1 MRKEKIMAEE
11 NGLKFIPERLFLGKM
26 FSLLFSTDR
35 LSTKDYAE
43 KNIILS
49 SEVTASPGKVSCL
62 RTPCLLAFLKYAD
75 DPSVWII
82 IAKKPAQFGWT
93 QIVNFYLENGIVNDP
108 QNIIIAFP
116 SDGLIKKYAKEK
128 LRIAIKNSPK
138 LTKLIGNPDK
148 SSYDFYKFPGGW
160 LSLVSA
166 GSVNGLTS
174 SSAPILIAEEPDRL
188 AKDLKGQGGALS
200 IFQERNKTFP
210 NKKLI
215 YGGTPI
221 EEGFSN
227 VDEAYEL
234 SNKMIFMVICQDC
247 NEFHVLSFD
256 NLKADVYLDKRV
268 SKTFGIYDPE
278 TAYYECPHCSS
289 RWTEEQKNLNL
300 IKSIEFHDLGW
311 IATAESHFI
320 GFAYNELMSTFGAGS
335 TLVVLMTRKLE
346 ADVEA
351 TKGKDE
357 KLKAFTNNSMGLSYA
372 PKDSN
377 MDVKTLVQCRLN
389 YPEMT
394 VPAGGLVLTMGVD
407 VQLNRLAIVINARG
421 RNGLVWKVW
430 WGEMFG
436 SPSDPAD
443 EVWTQLEELYLS
455 KIPHVFST
463 TEKPIMM
470 QISAMSID
478 SGNWTKVVYGWVL
491 KISKLKPYTFATK
504 GDSSA
509 GVTAREIFTMP
520 VDPDTSTRQG
530 ERKRLYETM
539 NIIPYIIGVQKAKK
553 EVLRKVSLTVKDFR
567 DKSLKQPLSGI
578 KDRAYHYLDIR
589 EDYEDQLL
597 SEREKG
603 NPSRFTLIAG
613 RRNEAFDCEVLDLH
627 ASYGIKL
634 HTYQEKHWKQVEDSI
649 LKIRLPTV
657 SSQNVTPGLGL

>member
-1 MRKEKIMAEE
+1 MSEE
-11 NGLKFIPERLFLGKM
+11 NSLKFIPERRFLGSL
-26 FSLLFSTDR
+26 FSLLFPIER
-35 LSTKDYAE
+35 LSTRDYAE
-43 KNIILS
+43 KHITLS
-49 SEVTASPGKVSCL
+49 SEVTANPGKVSCE
-62 RTPCLLAFLKYAD
+62 RTPCFLGFLKYAD
-75 DPSVWII
+75 DPGTRVI
-82 IAKKPAQFGWT
+82 IAKKSAQIGWT
-93 QIVNFYLENGIVNDP
+93 QIVNFFMENKIVNDP
-108 QNIIIAFP
+108 QNIIVAFP
-116 SDGLIKKYAKEK
+116 CESLGKSYSEEK
-128 LRIAIKNSPK
+128 WRPAVRNSPV
-138 LTKLIGNPDK
+138 LSRLIGDPSK
-148 SSYDFYKFPGGW
+148 CRFDFFKFPGGW
-160 LSLVSA
+160 LKLSSA

-174 SSAPILIAEEPDRL
+174 SSAAFLIAEEPDRFSR
-188 AKDLKGQGGALS
+188 DLKGQGGSLD
-200 IFQERNKTFP
+200 IFLERCKTFS
-210 NKKLI
+210 NSLLI
-215 YGGTPI
+215 YGGTPV

-227 VDEAYEL
+227 VDDAYEL
-234 SNKMIFMVICQDC
+234 SNKFVFMCICHDC
-247 NEFHVLSFD
+247 GEFHVFGFD
-256 NLKADVYLDKRV
+256 NLRADVYLDKRV

-278 TAYYECPHCSS
+278 TAYYECPHCKS
-289 RWTEEQKNLNL
+289 RWDDEQKNTNL
-300 IKSIEFHDLGW
+300 LESTKYHDEGW
-311 IATAESHFI
+311 LATAESHFI
-320 GFAYNELMSTFGAGS
+320 GYAFNSLMSTFGAGAS
-335 TLVVLMTRKLE
+335 LSALMAKKLE
-346 ADVEA
+346 AEVEN
-351 TKGKDE
+351 TKGKDS

-407 VQLNRLAIVINARG
+407 VQLNRLAIIINARG

-443 EVWTQLEELYLS
+443 EVWTQLEDLYLS
-455 KIPHVFST
+455 KIPHIFST
-463 TEKPIMM
+463 PEKPIMM

-553 EVLRKVSLTVKDFR
+553 EVLRKVALTVKDFR
-567 DKSLKQPLSGI
+567 DKSRKQPLSGI

-649 LKIRLPTV
+649 LKIRLPRV